1 MAGVEAG
8 VDLGYGPRMVPV
20 GQCIGRYVVA
30 GFLGEGGTSDV
41 YLVQADGKS
50 FALKILKESHRLN
63 TALQA
68 RLINEGEALRR
79 LDIDGLVRIFDVGD
93 ESGRPFYV
101 MERLIDSLSARL
113 SRALPPSDVVPII
126 RQAARILSELHA
138 RGVVHRDVKPSNLLF
153 ARDGSVRLTDFGHAK
168 LDVEGL
174 SILPHSTETGAFV
187 GTREYAA
194 PEQLVNAKF
203 VDGSADVYALG
214 LILFEALSGR
224 RPFAAKTPEEL
235 VRRRLTARA
244 PKVSSPLAVLS
255 PQFVALTA
263 QMLSPLPADR
273 PTACEVGERLGRIP
287 IQGNFLGPGIRV
299 ATLLL
304 LPLFFSCPES
314 SEPRQI
320 MSEVEVQPQVRVIVA
335 QSVEPSQPELSREA
349 DALLHEFGD
358 ALDQRSLDD
367 ARAVLAKTDALPGT
381 ALLDAKRIQKQAD
394 VHRELGQ
401 FAEAQ
406 TLYATARSAFRD
418 PAQRRD
424 WAACALREAD
434 MKLHLGDAESAR
446 ELYEDAAQSH
456 SVVLTQQAQ
465 TKGKK
470 NEVHLALFHLSQYW
484 FEKHDI
490 ERARQK
496 LQLAWDSLAR
506 EETDDLWKARTEER
520 LAALPGTA
528 QPLLLLQ
535 SSMDRARI
543 AQKKSPGSRRVLIAL
558 LRAEYRYAL
567 LSGDTKDMDRVF
579 SQLHSAWATDKRRA
593 LLAHDYLDL
602 LMEALAAYPQRTD
615 WRGLARELVTEVID
629 RDQFRGDVHLYS
641 WRRQLFP

>member
-1 MAGVEAG
+1 M
-8 VDLGYGPRMVPV
+8 DLGYGPRMVPV

-79 LDIDGLVRIFDVGD
+79 LDIDGVVRIFDVGD

-263 QMLSPLPADR
+263 QMLSPLSADR

-543 AQKKSPGSRRVLIAL
+543 AQKKSPGARRVLIAL

-593 LLAHDYLDL
+593 LLAHDYLEL